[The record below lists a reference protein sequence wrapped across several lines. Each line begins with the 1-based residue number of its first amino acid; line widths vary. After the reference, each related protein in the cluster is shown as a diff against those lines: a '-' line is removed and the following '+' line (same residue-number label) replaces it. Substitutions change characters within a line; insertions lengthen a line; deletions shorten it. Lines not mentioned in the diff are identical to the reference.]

1 MIEIIDKINS
11 TIEKIPDNMEIII
24 DPAGNPIVIKDYELE
39 DQKIVGIIH
48 KEDGST
54 LFCYV
59 NKEKE
64 GEFWSE
70 YKESLKG

>member
-1 MIEIIDKINS
+1 MIEVIDKINN
-11 TIEKIPDNMEIII
+11 TVEKIQDNTEIVI

-39 DQKIVGIIH
+39 DQKIVGIIY
-48 KEDGST
+48 KKDGTT

-59 NKEKE
+59 NKERE

-70 YKESLKG
+70 YTKSLKR